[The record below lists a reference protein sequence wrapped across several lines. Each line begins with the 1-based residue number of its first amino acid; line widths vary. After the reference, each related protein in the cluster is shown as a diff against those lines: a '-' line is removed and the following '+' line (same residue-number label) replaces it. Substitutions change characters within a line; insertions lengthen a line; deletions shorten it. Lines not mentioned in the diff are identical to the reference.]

1 MLGMVG
7 YRIAVYKI
15 LLYRRQIHRHRHGFF
30 SYIFRKISPISAFR
44 DETKVR
50 KAVFAE
56 RSTLSAIIFQIP
68 NRIAQGTPAVFRIL
82 VHLKVS
88 WKRQKNI
95 FVISAPNQNKPFAE
109 LWNAVIH
116 CIQYTIYRFISQL
129 VKLRQDHTKTVPN
142 CCAGSFLSLSANGVC
157 LSGADISPFTFSMIK
172 NRGRI

>member
-15 LLYRRQIHRHRHGFF
+15 LLYRRQIHRHRPWLLFV
-30 SYIFRKISPISAFR
+30 YLPEDLANFRFR

-129 VKLRQDHTKTVPN
+129 VKLRQDHIQN
-142 CCAGSFLSLSANGVC
+142 
-157 LSGADISPFTFSMIK
+157 SP
-172 NRGRI
+172 